1 MSALVRRPESTSSIE
16 FIVENS
22 VEQSDDESKSE
33 QSGSWHSAAG
43 RSSSCV
49 DETKHAATSHDVRR
63 SCSFSYGAI
72 PRRRGTSEVYG
83 SGRRRTLSTTSAFE
97 SVFTALTSNGVH
109 AALLDCV
116 GWSYFFE

>member
-1 MSALVRRPESTSSIE
+1 
-16 FIVENS
+16 
-22 VEQSDDESKSE
+22 
-33 QSGSWHSAAG
+33 
-43 RSSSCV
+43 
-49 DETKHAATSHDVRR
+49 
-63 SCSFSYGAI
+63 
-72 PRRRGTSEVYG
+72 VYG